1 MKQKIEQ
8 KIYHY
13 TDENGLFG
21 ILESKNLW
29 LINLEDMKDPTD
41 RVWASVILKKVIKK
55 SNKENAK
62 ILKRELKAK
71 NINIDQIL
79 SEHENIP
86 FYSASFCKNNKNKF
100 LWKYYGKKGKG
111 FCIEFNASY
120 LIEQIHKIIKKNYNS
135 LGNGDIADSDLD
147 ICFRNLIYNFSKK
160 NLETVLRDT
169 KRLLFNDNIMNLT
182 NEDLKNWVLLTF
194 DIYMGTIKKRKYHR
208 ENETRLLFQDKY
220 TNPCDD
226 ICLIR
231 KENYKNS
238 MNQLGLNNQIN
249 ENKKNIIKLDLST
262 FFNEQLITKIIVGSK
277 IKNNKK
283 ILYEL
288 KKKMTTAGIE
298 NVLIVDRKN
307 RLL

>member
-1 MKQKIEQ
+1 MEQ

-29 LINLEDMKDPTD
+29 LVNLEDMIDPTD
-41 RVWASVILKKVIKK
+41 RVWAIVILKKVIKK

-120 LIEQIHKIIKKNYNS
+120 LIEQIDEIIKKIIIHWTMMT
-135 LGNGDIADSDLD
+135 L
-147 ICFRNLIYNFSKK
+147 
-160 NLETVLRDT
+160 
-169 KRLLFNDNIMNLT
+169 
-182 NEDLKNWVLLTF
+182 
-194 DIYMGTIKKRKYHR
+194 
-208 ENETRLLFQDKY
+208 
-220 TNPCDD
+220 
-226 ICLIR
+226 LIR
-231 KENYKNS
+231 
-238 MNQLGLNNQIN
+238 IW
-249 ENKKNIIKLDLST
+249 I
-262 FFNEQLITKIIVGSK
+262 F
-277 IKNNKK
+277 
-283 ILYEL
+283 
-288 KKKMTTAGIE
+288 
-298 NVLIVDRKN
+298 VLEI
-307 RLL
+307 